1 MRRLLALIALAAC
14 DGTEPLG
21 EARTFRDDFEP
32 PDAGW
37 RFNGEGARDEDG
49 FILVSTVGRLPSAE
63 YTLPSPFGPG
73 WDFEVN
79 AGSQAGEPCL
89 DVEMSTGDSRRH
101 GWFLQ
106 LDPARDYWAL
116 QVGDGEGWERL
127 ASSIGQDAVENPTTA
142 RLMVKGD
149 TVGLWLGNSQV
160 LETTIEDG
168 APNVV
173 DINLG
178 VSRCNLVAGVAMYD
192 WVQIKELPR

>member
-1 MRRLLALIALAAC
+1 MRRLLALIVLAAC
-14 DGTEPLG
+14 GETEPG
-21 EARTFRDDFEP
+21 DARTFRDDFEP

-37 RFNGEGARDEDG
+37 RFNGEGARAEDG
-49 FILVSTVGRLPSAE
+49 AIVVSTVGRLPSAE

-79 AGSQAGEPCL
+79 AGSQGGEPCL
-89 DVEMSTGDSRRH
+89 DVEISTGDTRRH

-127 ASSIGQDAVENPTTA
+127 GNSIGEGVEDPTTA
-142 RLMVKGD
+142 RLMVDGNE
-149 TVGLWLGNSQV
+149 VGLWLDGHQV
-160 LETTIEDG
+160 LDTIIEDA
-168 APNVV
+168 APNAV

-178 VSRCNLVAGVAMYD
+178 VSRCNIVAGVAVYD